1 MPIGYICSLEGHL
14 YTMSAYFDD
23 EFFTERQYVHW
34 QARRSFESQIFSA
47 LARHLLS
54 ADAFNNKERRTCHF
68 TSHKNRTESSKIL
81 SLTACRGDSCDKVK
95 AW

>member
-1 MPIGYICSLEGHL
+1 MSIGYTCSLEGHL

-47 LARHLLS
+47 LARNFLS
-54 ADAFNNKERRTCHF
+54 ADALNSKEVNGAHVILHRT
-68 TSHKNRTESSKIL
+68 KTEL
-81 SLTACRGDSCDKVK
+81 KVPRY
-95 AW
+95 